1 MKLGAPAKPRQVLED
16 LAGTEATG
24 ALHIG
29 GASPGLLHLVGG
41 RVEHAS
47 SVKVPGVGDL
57 LTLSGRLPDSVWQA
71 AVEEGGNDAR
81 VGELLVGQGHLTE
94 GELQLCVLSVVHDAA
109 YFVLGDE
116 PVQVR
121 FESDRRHWLGP
132 VAAVD
137 TGTVLTEVDRRAR
150 LLAEIADEPRLDT
163 GPVTPTPRLR
173 RDRIRL
179 TALQWELIVH
189 ADGRATPTD
198 LARRLGRAGYACLQA
213 VRGLFADGLVRVPG
227 TGAAIRTAP
236 VPPPEPQVAVEALIA
251 GGAVP
256 KEVPRSVPIVA
267 PRPPSDPPEKTVEL
281 PHAGEASAS
290 RGFRLPR
297 RKPAKPRGD
306 AEPAV
311 PPDEALLHR
320 LRTALRG
327 MT

>member
-16 LAGTEATG
+16 LAGDEATG

-94 GELQLCVLSVVHDAA
+94 GELQLCVLGVLHDAA

-132 VAAVD
+132 VATVD
-137 TGTVLTEVDRRAR
+137 AGAVLTEVDRRAR

-189 ADGRATPTD
+189 ADGRANPTD

-227 TGAAIRTAP
+227 TGATVRPGPAP
-236 VPPPEPQVAVEALIA
+236 AAEPQVAVEALIA
-251 GGAVP
+251 KGAVP
-256 KEVPRSVPIVA
+256 KSVPIVA
-267 PRPPSDPPEKTVEL
+267 PRPPSDPPENTMEL
-281 PHAGEASAS
+281 PQAGEAPAPS

-297 RKPAKPRGD
+297 RKPTKPPRGAD
-306 AEPAV
+306 ADPAES
-311 PPDEALLHR
+311 PDEALLHR